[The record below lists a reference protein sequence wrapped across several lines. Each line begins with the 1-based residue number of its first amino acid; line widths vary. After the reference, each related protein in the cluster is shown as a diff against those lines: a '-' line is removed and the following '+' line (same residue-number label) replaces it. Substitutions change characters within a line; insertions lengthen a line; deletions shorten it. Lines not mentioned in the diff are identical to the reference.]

1 MRKIKI
7 FDTTLRDGEQS
18 PGCTMNLAEKL
29 EMAAELDKLGVD
41 IIEAGFAICSDD
53 DFNAIR
59 EVSKVVENAKLV
71 SLARCN
77 KKDIDRAYE
86 ALAEAKHPMLHTFIA
101 TSDIHLKHKLEMTRE
116 QVLETIKESV
126 SYAKTKFEFIEFSA
140 EDASRSDKD
149 FLVQA
154 YSTAIENGATTIN
167 VPDTVGYATPLEMAE
182 LIKYLKE
189 NVKGIENV
197 DISVHC
203 HDDLGLATAN
213 SLSAVLAGATQI
225 ECTINGI
232 GERAG
237 NTSLEEV
244 VMGIKTRANFY
255 DAYTDVNTKRI
266 YKISKLLST
275 ISGMVVAPNKAIVGA
290 NAFAHEAGIHQHG
303 VLKERSTYEIMNV
316 EDIGIPQ
323 NKMVLGKHSGKH
335 AFKDRIESLGYDID
349 DKALEEAFIKFKNLA
364 DRKKIVTDT
373 DIEALSNIINND
385 SLFEKYVS
393 ILLIG
398 VGAAGLCIVDMLKY
412 LRINKNIM
420 ISTIATPFYGTI
432 MADEELAK
440 RNISFFDIPSK
451 IDYYNISR
459 KYHLRRPELRVG
471 SKFLKGM
478 DYSLLE
484 KCKFINFV
492 AQEIEP
498 SRLSKE
504 VFGPISNDGISTT
517 VSQEV
522 NLPGAKTFPIRTS
535 HQDSLFKALEYFE
548 G

>member
-41 IIEAGFAICSDD
+41 VIEAGFAICSDD

-167 VPDTVGYATPLEMAE
+167 VPDTVGYTTPLEMAE
-182 LIKYLKE
+182 LIKYLKA
-189 NVKGIENV
+189 NVKGIDNV

-203 HDDLGLATAN
+203 HDDLGLSTAN
-213 SLSAVLAGATQI
+213 SLSAVLAGATQV

-244 VMGIKTRANFY
+244 VMGLKTRKDFY
-255 DAYTDVNTKRI
+255 NAYTDVNTKRI

-364 DRKKIVTDT
+364 DKKKIVTDT
-373 DIEALSNIINND
+373 DIEALLIGNNVSVENPLYTLKSFMVND
-385 SLFEKYVS
+385 SDSISSFASVS
-393 ILLIG
+393 ILDNKENIVEAIG
-398 VGAAGLCIVDMLKY
+398 KGNGPIDAAFGAIDSLTSNRAKLVNYSIQAITEGEDALGEVIV
-412 LRINKNIM
+412 
-420 ISTIATPFYGTI
+420 
-432 MADEELAK
+432 
-440 RNISFFDIPSK
+440 
-451 IDYYNISR
+451 
-459 KYHLRRPELRVG
+459 
-471 SKFLKGM
+471 
-478 DYSLLE
+478 
-484 KCKFINFV
+484 
-492 AQEIEP
+492 
-498 SRLSKE
+498 RLSSDDKT
-504 VFGPISNDGISTT
+504 VIGRAVSTDII
-517 VSQEV
+517 E
-522 NLPGAKTFPIRTS
+522 A
-535 HQDSLFKALEYFE
+535 SLMAYINGLNKL
-548 G
+548 

>member
-41 IIEAGFAICSDD
+41 VIEAGFAICSDD

-59 EVSKVVENAKLV
+59 EVSKVVENAKLA

-167 VPDTVGYATPLEMAE
+167 VPDTVGYTTPLEMAE
-182 LIKYLKE
+182 LIKYLKA
-189 NVKGIENV
+189 NVKGIDNV

-203 HDDLGLATAN
+203 HDDLGLSTAN
-213 SLSAVLAGATQI
+213 SLSAVLAGATQV

-244 VMGIKTRANFY
+244 VMGIKTRKDFY

-364 DRKKIVTDT
+364 DKKKIVTDT
-373 DIEALSNIINND
+373 DIEALLIGNNASVENPLYTLKSFMVND
-385 SLFEKYVS
+385 SDSISSFASVS
-393 ILLIG
+393 ILDNKENIVEAIG
-398 VGAAGLCIVDMLKY
+398 KGNGPIDAAFGAIDSLTSNRAKLVNYSIQAITEGEDALGEVIV
-412 LRINKNIM
+412 
-420 ISTIATPFYGTI
+420 
-432 MADEELAK
+432 
-440 RNISFFDIPSK
+440 
-451 IDYYNISR
+451 
-459 KYHLRRPELRVG
+459 
-471 SKFLKGM
+471 
-478 DYSLLE
+478 
-484 KCKFINFV
+484 
-492 AQEIEP
+492 
-498 SRLSKE
+498 RLSSDDKT
-504 VFGPISNDGISTT
+504 VIGRAVSTDII
-517 VSQEV
+517 E
-522 NLPGAKTFPIRTS
+522 A
-535 HQDSLFKALEYFE
+535 SLMAYINGLNKL
-548 G
+548 

>member
-41 IIEAGFAICSDD
+41 VIEAGFAICSDD

-86 ALAEAKHPMLHTFIA
+86 ALSEAKHPMLHTFIA

-126 SYAKTKFEFIEFSA
+126 YYAKTKFEFIEFSA
-140 EDASRSDKD
+140 EDASRSDKE

-154 YSTAIENGATTIN
+154 YSAAIENGATTIN
-167 VPDTVGYATPLEMAE
+167 VPDTVGYTTPLEMAE
-182 LIKYLKE
+182 LIKYLKA
-189 NVKGIENV
+189 NVKGIDNV

-203 HDDLGLATAN
+203 HDDLGLSTAN

-244 VMGIKTRANFY
+244 VMGIKTRKDFY
-255 DAYTDVNTKRI
+255 NAYTDVNTKRI

-349 DKALEEAFIKFKNLA
+349 DKALEEAFVKFKNLA
-364 DRKKIVTDT
+364 DKKKIVTDT
-373 DIEALSNIINND
+373 DIEALLIGNNSSVENPMYTLKSFMVND
-385 SLFEKYVS
+385 SDSISSFASVS
-393 ILLIG
+393 ILDNKENIVEAIG
-398 VGAAGLCIVDMLKY
+398 KGNGPIDAAFGAIDSLTSNRAKLVNYTIQAITEGEDALGEVIV
-412 LRINKNIM
+412 
-420 ISTIATPFYGTI
+420 
-432 MADEELAK
+432 
-440 RNISFFDIPSK
+440 
-451 IDYYNISR
+451 
-459 KYHLRRPELRVG
+459 
-471 SKFLKGM
+471 
-478 DYSLLE
+478 
-484 KCKFINFV
+484 
-492 AQEIEP
+492 
-498 SRLSKE
+498 RLSSDDKT
-504 VFGPISNDGISTT
+504 VIGRAVSTDII
-517 VSQEV
+517 E
-522 NLPGAKTFPIRTS
+522 A
-535 HQDSLFKALEYFE
+535 SLMAYINGLNKL
-548 G
+548 

>member
-41 IIEAGFAICSDD
+41 VIEAGFAICSDD

-154 YSTAIENGATTIN
+154 YSAAIENGATTIN
-167 VPDTVGYATPLEMAE
+167 VPDTVGYTTPLEMAE
-182 LIKYLKE
+182 LIKYLKA
-189 NVKGIENV
+189 NVKGIDNV

-203 HDDLGLATAN
+203 HDDLGLSTAN
-213 SLSAVLAGATQI
+213 SLSAVLAGATQV

-244 VMGIKTRANFY
+244 VMGIKTRKDFY

-349 DKALEEAFIKFKNLA
+349 DRALEEAFIKFKNLA
-364 DRKKIVTDT
+364 DKKKIVTDT
-373 DIEALSNIINND
+373 DIEALLIGNNASVENPMYTLKSFMVND
-385 SLFEKYVS
+385 SDSISSFASVS
-393 ILLIG
+393 ILDNKENIVEAIG
-398 VGAAGLCIVDMLKY
+398 KGNGPIDAAFGAIDSLTSNRAKLVNYSIQAITEGEDALGEVIV
-412 LRINKNIM
+412 
-420 ISTIATPFYGTI
+420 
-432 MADEELAK
+432 
-440 RNISFFDIPSK
+440 
-451 IDYYNISR
+451 
-459 KYHLRRPELRVG
+459 
-471 SKFLKGM
+471 
-478 DYSLLE
+478 
-484 KCKFINFV
+484 
-492 AQEIEP
+492 
-498 SRLSKE
+498 RLSSDDKT
-504 VFGPISNDGISTT
+504 VIGRAVSTDII
-517 VSQEV
+517 E
-522 NLPGAKTFPIRTS
+522 A
-535 HQDSLFKALEYFE
+535 SLMAYINGLNKL
-548 G
+548 

>member
-41 IIEAGFAICSDD
+41 VIEAGFAICSDD

-59 EVSKVVENAKLV
+59 EVSKVVENAKLA

-167 VPDTVGYATPLEMAE
+167 VPDTVGYTTPLEMAE
-182 LIKYLKE
+182 LIKYLKA
-189 NVKGIENV
+189 NVKGIDNV

-203 HDDLGLATAN
+203 HDDLGLSTAN
-213 SLSAVLAGATQI
+213 SLSAVLAGATQV

-244 VMGIKTRANFY
+244 VMGLKTRKDFY
-255 DAYTDVNTKRI
+255 NAYTDVNTKRI

-364 DRKKIVTDT
+364 DKKKIVTDT
-373 DIEALSNIINND
+373 DIEALLIGNNASVENPMYTLKSFMVND
-385 SLFEKYVS
+385 SDSISSFASVS
-393 ILLIG
+393 ILDNKENIVEAIG
-398 VGAAGLCIVDMLKY
+398 KGNGPIDAAFGAIDSLTSNRAKLVNYSIQAITEGEDALGEVIV
-412 LRINKNIM
+412 
-420 ISTIATPFYGTI
+420 
-432 MADEELAK
+432 
-440 RNISFFDIPSK
+440 
-451 IDYYNISR
+451 
-459 KYHLRRPELRVG
+459 
-471 SKFLKGM
+471 
-478 DYSLLE
+478 
-484 KCKFINFV
+484 
-492 AQEIEP
+492 
-498 SRLSKE
+498 RLSSDDKT
-504 VFGPISNDGISTT
+504 VIGRAVSTDII
-517 VSQEV
+517 E
-522 NLPGAKTFPIRTS
+522 A
-535 HQDSLFKALEYFE
+535 SLMAYINGLNKL
-548 G
+548 

>member
-41 IIEAGFAICSDD
+41 VIEAGFAICSDD

-59 EVSKVVENAKLV
+59 EVSKVVENAKLA

-86 ALAEAKHPMLHTFIA
+86 SLAEAKHPMLHTFIA

-140 EDASRSDKD
+140 EDASRSDRE
-149 FLVQA
+149 FLAQA

-167 VPDTVGYATPLEMAE
+167 VPDTVGYTTPLEMAD

-203 HDDLGLATAN
+203 HDDLGLGTAN
-213 SLSAVLAGATQI
+213 SLSAVLAGATQV

-237 NTSLEEV
+237 NASLEEI
-244 VMGIKTRANFY
+244 VMGIKTRKDFY
-255 DAYTDVNTKRI
+255 NAYTDINTKRI

-349 DKALEEAFIKFKNLA
+349 DKSLEDKFIEFKALA
-364 DRKKIVTDT
+364 DKKKIVTDS
-373 DIEALSNIINND
+373 DIEALLIGSND
-385 SLFEKYVS
+385 SENPTYTLNGFVVNDGNSISSLATVS
-393 ILLIG
+393 IMDNNENIVEGIG
-398 VGAAGLCIVDMLKY
+398 
-412 LRINKNIM
+412 
-420 ISTIATPFYGTI
+420 
-432 MADEELAK
+432 
-440 RNISFFDIPSK
+440 
-451 IDYYNISR
+451 
-459 KYHLRRPELRVG
+459 
-471 SKFLKGM
+471 KG
-478 DYSLLE
+478 
-484 KCKFINFV
+484 N
-492 AQEIEP
+492 
-498 SRLSKE
+498 
-504 VFGPISNDGISTT
+504 GPIDAAFGAIDSITSNKAKLVNYSINAITEGEDALGEVIVRLASDDKTVIGRAVSTDIIEA
-517 VSQEV
+517 SLKAYV
-522 NLPGAKTFPIRTS
+522 NGLNK
-535 HQDSLFKALEYFE
+535 L
-548 G
+548 

>member
-1 MRKIKI
+1 
-7 FDTTLRDGEQS
+7 
-18 PGCTMNLAEKL
+18 MNLAEKL

-41 IIEAGFAICSDD
+41 VIEAGFAICSDD

-59 EVSKVVENAKLV
+59 EVSKVVENAKLA

-86 ALAEAKHPMLHTFIA
+86 SLAEAKHPMLHTFIA

-140 EDASRSDKD
+140 EDASRSDRE
-149 FLVQA
+149 FLAQA

-167 VPDTVGYATPLEMAE
+167 VPDTVGYTTPLEMAD

-189 NVKGIENV
+189 NVKGIDNV

-203 HDDLGLATAN
+203 HDDLGLGTAN
-213 SLSAVLAGATQI
+213 SLSAVLAGATQV

-237 NTSLEEV
+237 NASLEEI
-244 VMGIKTRANFY
+244 VMGIKTRKDFY
-255 DAYTDVNTKRI
+255 NAYTDINTKRI

-349 DKALEEAFIKFKNLA
+349 DKSLEDAFVKFKNLA
-364 DRKKIVTDT
+364 DKKKIVTDS
-373 DIEALSNIINND
+373 DIEALLIGNND
-385 SLFEKYVS
+385 SENPTYTLNGFVVNDGNSISSLATVS
-393 ILLIG
+393 IMDNQDNIVEGIG
-398 VGAAGLCIVDMLKY
+398 
-412 LRINKNIM
+412 
-420 ISTIATPFYGTI
+420 
-432 MADEELAK
+432 
-440 RNISFFDIPSK
+440 
-451 IDYYNISR
+451 
-459 KYHLRRPELRVG
+459 
-471 SKFLKGM
+471 KG
-478 DYSLLE
+478 
-484 KCKFINFV
+484 N
-492 AQEIEP
+492 
-498 SRLSKE
+498 
-504 VFGPISNDGISTT
+504 GPIDAAFGAIDSITSNKAKLVNYSINAITEGEDALGEVIVRLASNDKTVIGRAVSTDIIEA
-517 VSQEV
+517 SLRAYV
-522 NLPGAKTFPIRTS
+522 NGLNK
-535 HQDSLFKALEYFE
+535 L
-548 G
+548 

>member
-41 IIEAGFAICSDD
+41 VIEAGFAICSDD

-154 YSTAIENGATTIN
+154 YSAAIENGATTIN
-167 VPDTVGYATPLEMAE
+167 VPDTVGYTTPLEMAE
-182 LIKYLKE
+182 LIKYLKA
-189 NVKGIENV
+189 NVKGIDNV

-203 HDDLGLATAN
+203 HDDLGLSTAN
-213 SLSAVLAGATQI
+213 SLSAVLAGATQV

-244 VMGIKTRANFY
+244 VMGLKTRKDFY
-255 DAYTDVNTKRI
+255 NAYTDVNTKRI

-335 AFKDRIESLGYDID
+335 AFKDRIESLGYDIN

-364 DRKKIVTDT
+364 DKKKIVTDT
-373 DIEALSNIINND
+373 DIEALLIGNNASVENPMYTLKSFMVND
-385 SLFEKYVS
+385 SDSISSFASVS
-393 ILLIG
+393 ILDNKENIVEAIG
-398 VGAAGLCIVDMLKY
+398 KGNGPIDAAFGAIDSLTSNRAKLVNYSIQAITEGEDALGEVIV
-412 LRINKNIM
+412 
-420 ISTIATPFYGTI
+420 
-432 MADEELAK
+432 
-440 RNISFFDIPSK
+440 
-451 IDYYNISR
+451 
-459 KYHLRRPELRVG
+459 
-471 SKFLKGM
+471 
-478 DYSLLE
+478 
-484 KCKFINFV
+484 
-492 AQEIEP
+492 
-498 SRLSKE
+498 RLSSDDKT
-504 VFGPISNDGISTT
+504 VIGRAVSTDII
-517 VSQEV
+517 E
-522 NLPGAKTFPIRTS
+522 A
-535 HQDSLFKALEYFE
+535 SLMAYINGLNKL
-548 G
+548 

>member
-41 IIEAGFAICSDD
+41 VIEAGFAICSDD

-59 EVSKVVENAKLV
+59 EVSKVVENAKLA

-86 ALAEAKHPMLHTFIA
+86 ALSEAKHPMLHTFIA

-167 VPDTVGYATPLEMAE
+167 VPDTVGYTTPLEMAE
-182 LIKYLKE
+182 LIKYLKA
-189 NVKGIENV
+189 NVKGIDNV

-203 HDDLGLATAN
+203 HDDLGLSTAN
-213 SLSAVLAGATQI
+213 SLSAVLAGATQV

-244 VMGIKTRANFY
+244 VMGIKTRKDFY

-364 DRKKIVTDT
+364 DKKKIVTDT
-373 DIEALSNIINND
+373 DIEALLIGNNASVENPLYTLKSFMVND
-385 SLFEKYVS
+385 SDSISSFASVS
-393 ILLIG
+393 ILDNKENIVEAIG
-398 VGAAGLCIVDMLKY
+398 KGNGPIDAAFGAIDSLTSNRAKLVNYSIQAITEGEDALGEVIV
-412 LRINKNIM
+412 
-420 ISTIATPFYGTI
+420 
-432 MADEELAK
+432 
-440 RNISFFDIPSK
+440 
-451 IDYYNISR
+451 
-459 KYHLRRPELRVG
+459 
-471 SKFLKGM
+471 
-478 DYSLLE
+478 
-484 KCKFINFV
+484 
-492 AQEIEP
+492 
-498 SRLSKE
+498 RLSSDDKT
-504 VFGPISNDGISTT
+504 VIGRAVSTDII
-517 VSQEV
+517 E
-522 NLPGAKTFPIRTS
+522 A
-535 HQDSLFKALEYFE
+535 SLMAYINGLNKL
-548 G
+548 

>member
-41 IIEAGFAICSDD
+41 VIEAGFAICSDD

-59 EVSKVVENAKLV
+59 EVSKVVENAKLA

-86 ALAEAKHPMLHTFIA
+86 SLAEAKHPMLHTFIA

-140 EDASRSDKD
+140 EDASRSDRE
-149 FLVQA
+149 FLAQA

-167 VPDTVGYATPLEMAE
+167 VPDTVGYTTPLEMAD

-189 NVKGIENV
+189 NVKGIDNV

-203 HDDLGLATAN
+203 HDDLGLGTAN
-213 SLSAVLAGATQI
+213 SLSAVLAGATQV

-237 NTSLEEV
+237 NASLEEI
-244 VMGIKTRANFY
+244 VMGIKTRKDFY
-255 DAYTDVNTKRI
+255 NAYTDINTKRI

-349 DKALEEAFIKFKNLA
+349 DKSLEDAFVKFKNLA
-364 DRKKIVTDT
+364 DKKKIVTDS
-373 DIEALSNIINND
+373 DIEALLIGNND
-385 SLFEKYVS
+385 SENPTYTLNGFVVNDGNSISSLATVS
-393 ILLIG
+393 IMDNQDNIVEGIG
-398 VGAAGLCIVDMLKY
+398 
-412 LRINKNIM
+412 
-420 ISTIATPFYGTI
+420 
-432 MADEELAK
+432 
-440 RNISFFDIPSK
+440 
-451 IDYYNISR
+451 
-459 KYHLRRPELRVG
+459 
-471 SKFLKGM
+471 KG
-478 DYSLLE
+478 
-484 KCKFINFV
+484 N
-492 AQEIEP
+492 
-498 SRLSKE
+498 
-504 VFGPISNDGISTT
+504 GPIDAAFGAIDSITSNKAKLVNYSINAITEGEDALGEVIVRLASNDKTVIGRAVSTDIIEA
-517 VSQEV
+517 SLRAYV
-522 NLPGAKTFPIRTS
+522 NGLNK
-535 HQDSLFKALEYFE
+535 L
-548 G
+548 

>member
-41 IIEAGFAICSDD
+41 VIEAGFAICSDD

-59 EVSKVVENAKLV
+59 EVSKVVENAKLA

-86 ALAEAKHPMLHTFIA
+86 SLAEAKHPMLHTFIA

-140 EDASRSDKD
+140 EDASRSDRE
-149 FLVQA
+149 FLAQA

-167 VPDTVGYATPLEMAE
+167 VPDTVGYTTPLEMAD

-203 HDDLGLATAN
+203 HDDLGLGTAN
-213 SLSAVLAGATQI
+213 SLSAVLAGATQV

-237 NTSLEEV
+237 NASLEEI
-244 VMGIKTRANFY
+244 VMGIKTRKDFY
-255 DAYTDVNTKRI
+255 NAYTDINTKRI

-349 DKALEEAFIKFKNLA
+349 DKSLEDKFIEFKALA
-364 DRKKIVTDT
+364 DKKKIVTDS
-373 DIEALSNIINND
+373 DIEALLIGSND
-385 SLFEKYVS
+385 SENPTYTLNGFVVNDGNSISSLATVS
-393 ILLIG
+393 IMDNNENIVEGIG
-398 VGAAGLCIVDMLKY
+398 
-412 LRINKNIM
+412 
-420 ISTIATPFYGTI
+420 
-432 MADEELAK
+432 
-440 RNISFFDIPSK
+440 
-451 IDYYNISR
+451 
-459 KYHLRRPELRVG
+459 
-471 SKFLKGM
+471 KG
-478 DYSLLE
+478 
-484 KCKFINFV
+484 N
-492 AQEIEP
+492 
-498 SRLSKE
+498 
-504 VFGPISNDGISTT
+504 GPIDAAFGAIDSITSNKAKLVNYSINAITEGEDALGEVIVKLASDDKTVIGRAVSTDIIEA
-517 VSQEV
+517 SLKAYV
-522 NLPGAKTFPIRTS
+522 NGLNK
-535 HQDSLFKALEYFE
+535 L
-548 G
+548 

>member
-41 IIEAGFAICSDD
+41 VIEAGFAICSDD

-154 YSTAIENGATTIN
+154 YSAAIENGATTIN
-167 VPDTVGYATPLEMAE
+167 VPDTVGYTTPLEMAE
-182 LIKYLKE
+182 LIKYLKA
-189 NVKGIENV
+189 NVKGIDNV

-203 HDDLGLATAN
+203 HDDLGLSTAN
-213 SLSAVLAGATQI
+213 SLSAVLAGATQV

-244 VMGIKTRANFY
+244 VMGLKTRKDFY
-255 DAYTDVNTKRI
+255 NAYTDVNTKRI

-335 AFKDRIESLGYDID
+335 AFKDRIESLGYDIN

-364 DRKKIVTDT
+364 DKKKIVTDT
-373 DIEALSNIINND
+373 DIEALLIGNNASVENPMYTLKSFMVND
-385 SLFEKYVS
+385 SNSISSFASVS
-393 ILLIG
+393 ILDNKENIVEAIG
-398 VGAAGLCIVDMLKY
+398 KGNGPIDAAFGAIDSLTSNRAKLVNYSIQAITEGEDALGEVIV
-412 LRINKNIM
+412 
-420 ISTIATPFYGTI
+420 
-432 MADEELAK
+432 
-440 RNISFFDIPSK
+440 
-451 IDYYNISR
+451 
-459 KYHLRRPELRVG
+459 
-471 SKFLKGM
+471 
-478 DYSLLE
+478 
-484 KCKFINFV
+484 
-492 AQEIEP
+492 
-498 SRLSKE
+498 RLSSDDKT
-504 VFGPISNDGISTT
+504 VIGRAVSTDII
-517 VSQEV
+517 E
-522 NLPGAKTFPIRTS
+522 A
-535 HQDSLFKALEYFE
+535 SLMAYINGLNKL
-548 G
+548 

>member
-41 IIEAGFAICSDD
+41 VIEAGFAICSDD

-59 EVSKVVENAKLV
+59 EVSKVVENAKLA

-86 ALAEAKHPMLHTFIA
+86 SLADAKHPMLHTFIA

-140 EDASRSDKD
+140 EDASRSDRE
-149 FLVQA
+149 FLAQA

-167 VPDTVGYATPLEMAE
+167 VPDTVGYTTPLEMAD

-203 HDDLGLATAN
+203 HDDLGLGTAN
-213 SLSAVLAGATQI
+213 SLSAVLAGATQV

-237 NTSLEEV
+237 NASLEEI
-244 VMGIKTRANFY
+244 VMGIKTRKDFY
-255 DAYTDVNTKRI
+255 NAYTDINTKRI

-275 ISGMVVAPNKAIVGA
+275 ISGMVVATNKAIVGA

-349 DKALEEAFIKFKNLA
+349 DKALEDKFIEFKALA
-364 DRKKIVTDT
+364 DKKKIVTDS
-373 DIEALSNIINND
+373 DIEALLIGNND
-385 SLFEKYVS
+385 SDNPIYTLNGFVVNDGNSISSLATVS
-393 ILLIG
+393 IMDNQNNVVEGIG
-398 VGAAGLCIVDMLKY
+398 
-412 LRINKNIM
+412 
-420 ISTIATPFYGTI
+420 
-432 MADEELAK
+432 
-440 RNISFFDIPSK
+440 
-451 IDYYNISR
+451 
-459 KYHLRRPELRVG
+459 
-471 SKFLKGM
+471 KG
-478 DYSLLE
+478 
-484 KCKFINFV
+484 N
-492 AQEIEP
+492 
-498 SRLSKE
+498 
-504 VFGPISNDGISTT
+504 GPIDAAFGAIDSITSNKAKLVNYSINAITEGEDALGEVIVKLASDDKTVIGRAVSTDIIEA
-517 VSQEV
+517 SLRAYV
-522 NLPGAKTFPIRTS
+522 NGLNK
-535 HQDSLFKALEYFE
+535 L
-548 G
+548 

>member
-41 IIEAGFAICSDD
+41 VIEAGFAICSDD
-53 DFNAIR
+53 DFNAIK
-59 EVSKVVENAKLV
+59 EVSKVVENAKLA

-86 ALAEAKHPMLHTFIA
+86 ALAGAKHPMLHTFIA

-126 SYAKTKFEFIEFSA
+126 SYAKTKFDFIEFSA
-140 EDASRSDKD
+140 EDASRSDRE
-149 FLVQA
+149 FLAKA
-154 YSTAIENGATTIN
+154 YSAAIENGATTIN
-167 VPDTVGYATPLEMAE
+167 VPDTVGYTTPLEMAD

-203 HDDLGLATAN
+203 HDDLGLGTAN
-213 SLSAVLAGATQI
+213 SLSAVLAGATQV

-237 NTSLEEV
+237 NASLEEI
-244 VMGIKTRANFY
+244 VMGIKTRKDFY
-255 DAYTDVNTKRI
+255 NAYTDINTKRI

-349 DKALEEAFIKFKNLA
+349 DKALEDKFVEFKALA
-364 DRKKIVTDT
+364 DKKKIVTDS
-373 DIEALSNIINND
+373 DIEALLIGNND
-385 SLFEKYVS
+385 SENPTYTLNGFVVNDGNSISSLATVS
-393 ILLIG
+393 IMDNQNNVVEGIG
-398 VGAAGLCIVDMLKY
+398 
-412 LRINKNIM
+412 
-420 ISTIATPFYGTI
+420 
-432 MADEELAK
+432 
-440 RNISFFDIPSK
+440 
-451 IDYYNISR
+451 
-459 KYHLRRPELRVG
+459 
-471 SKFLKGM
+471 KG
-478 DYSLLE
+478 
-484 KCKFINFV
+484 N
-492 AQEIEP
+492 
-498 SRLSKE
+498 
-504 VFGPISNDGISTT
+504 GPIDAAFGAIDSITSNKAKLVNYSINAITEGEDALGEVIVKLASDDKTVIGRAVSTDIIEA
-517 VSQEV
+517 SLRAYV
-522 NLPGAKTFPIRTS
+522 NGLNK
-535 HQDSLFKALEYFE
+535 L
-548 G
+548 

>member
-1 MRKIKI
+1 MYYE
-7 FDTTLRDGEQS
+7 FG
-18 PGCTMNLAEKL
+18 MNLAEKL

-41 IIEAGFAICSDD
+41 VIEAGFAICSDD

-59 EVSKVVENAKLV
+59 EVSKVVENAKLA

-86 ALAEAKHPMLHTFIA
+86 SLAEAKHPMLHTFIA

-140 EDASRSDKD
+140 EDASRSDRE
-149 FLVQA
+149 FLAQA

-167 VPDTVGYATPLEMAE
+167 VPDTVGYTTPLEMAD

-203 HDDLGLATAN
+203 HDDLGLGTAN
-213 SLSAVLAGATQI
+213 SLSAVLAGATQV

-237 NTSLEEV
+237 NASLEEI
-244 VMGIKTRANFY
+244 VMGIKTRKDFY
-255 DAYTDVNTKRI
+255 NAYTDINTKRI

-349 DKALEEAFIKFKNLA
+349 DKSLEDKFIEFKALA
-364 DRKKIVTDT
+364 DKKKIVTDS
-373 DIEALSNIINND
+373 DIEALLIGNND
-385 SLFEKYVS
+385 SENPTYTLNGFVVNDGNSISSLATVS
-393 ILLIG
+393 IMDNKENIVEGIG
-398 VGAAGLCIVDMLKY
+398 
-412 LRINKNIM
+412 
-420 ISTIATPFYGTI
+420 
-432 MADEELAK
+432 
-440 RNISFFDIPSK
+440 
-451 IDYYNISR
+451 
-459 KYHLRRPELRVG
+459 
-471 SKFLKGM
+471 KG
-478 DYSLLE
+478 
-484 KCKFINFV
+484 N
-492 AQEIEP
+492 
-498 SRLSKE
+498 
-504 VFGPISNDGISTT
+504 GPIDAAFGAIDSITSNKAKLVNYSINAITEGEDALGEVIVKLASDDKTVIGRAVSTDIIEA
-517 VSQEV
+517 SLRAYV
-522 NLPGAKTFPIRTS
+522 NGLNK
-535 HQDSLFKALEYFE
+535 L
-548 G
+548 

>member
-41 IIEAGFAICSDD
+41 VIEAGFAICSDD

-59 EVSKVVENAKLV
+59 EVSKVVENAKLA

-86 ALAEAKHPMLHTFIA
+86 SLAEAKHPMLHTFIA

-140 EDASRSDKD
+140 EDASRSDRE
-149 FLVQA
+149 FLAQA

-167 VPDTVGYATPLEMAE
+167 VPDTVGYTTPLEMAD

-203 HDDLGLATAN
+203 HDDLGLGTAN
-213 SLSAVLAGATQI
+213 SLSAVLAGATQV

-237 NTSLEEV
+237 NASLEEI
-244 VMGIKTRANFY
+244 VMGIKTRKDFY
-255 DAYTDVNTKRI
+255 NAYTDINTKRI

-349 DKALEEAFIKFKNLA
+349 DKSLEDKFIEFKALA
-364 DRKKIVTDT
+364 DKKKIVTDS
-373 DIEALSNIINND
+373 DIEALLIGNND
-385 SLFEKYVS
+385 SENPTYTLNGFVVNDGNSISSLATVS
-393 ILLIG
+393 IMDNQENIVEGIG
-398 VGAAGLCIVDMLKY
+398 
-412 LRINKNIM
+412 
-420 ISTIATPFYGTI
+420 
-432 MADEELAK
+432 
-440 RNISFFDIPSK
+440 
-451 IDYYNISR
+451 
-459 KYHLRRPELRVG
+459 
-471 SKFLKGM
+471 KG
-478 DYSLLE
+478 
-484 KCKFINFV
+484 N
-492 AQEIEP
+492 
-498 SRLSKE
+498 
-504 VFGPISNDGISTT
+504 GPIDAAFGAIDSITSNKAKLVNYSINAITEGEDALGEVIVRLASNDKTVIGRAVSTDIIEA
-517 VSQEV
+517 SLKAYV
-522 NLPGAKTFPIRTS
+522 NGLNK
-535 HQDSLFKALEYFE
+535 L
-548 G
+548 

>member
-41 IIEAGFAICSDD
+41 VIEAGFAICSDD

-59 EVSKVVENAKLV
+59 EVSKVVENAKLA

-86 ALAEAKHPMLHTFIA
+86 SLAEAKHPMLHTFIA

-140 EDASRSDKD
+140 EDASRSDRE
-149 FLVQA
+149 FLAQA

-167 VPDTVGYATPLEMAE
+167 VPDTVGYTTPLEMAD

-203 HDDLGLATAN
+203 HDDLGLGTAN
-213 SLSAVLAGATQI
+213 SLSAVLAGATQV

-237 NTSLEEV
+237 NASLEEI
-244 VMGIKTRANFY
+244 VMGIKTRKDFY
-255 DAYTDVNTKRI
+255 NAYTDINTKRI

-349 DKALEEAFIKFKNLA
+349 DKALEDKFIEFKALA
-364 DRKKIVTDT
+364 DKKKIVTDS
-373 DIEALSNIINND
+373 DIEALLIGNND
-385 SLFEKYVS
+385 SDNPIYTLNGFVVNDGNSISSLATVS
-393 ILLIG
+393 IMDNQNNVVEGIG
-398 VGAAGLCIVDMLKY
+398 
-412 LRINKNIM
+412 
-420 ISTIATPFYGTI
+420 
-432 MADEELAK
+432 
-440 RNISFFDIPSK
+440 
-451 IDYYNISR
+451 
-459 KYHLRRPELRVG
+459 
-471 SKFLKGM
+471 KG
-478 DYSLLE
+478 
-484 KCKFINFV
+484 N
-492 AQEIEP
+492 
-498 SRLSKE
+498 
-504 VFGPISNDGISTT
+504 GPIDAAFGAIDSITSNKAKLVNYSINAITEGEDALGEVIVKLASDDKTVIGRAVSTDIIEA
-517 VSQEV
+517 SLRAYV
-522 NLPGAKTFPIRTS
+522 NGLNK
-535 HQDSLFKALEYFE
+535 L
-548 G
+548 

>member
-41 IIEAGFAICSDD
+41 VIEAGFAICSDD

-154 YSTAIENGATTIN
+154 YSAAIENGATTIN
-167 VPDTVGYATPLEMAE
+167 VPDTVGYTTPLEMAE
-182 LIKYLKE
+182 LIKYLKA
-189 NVKGIENV
+189 NVKGIDNV

-203 HDDLGLATAN
+203 HDDLGLSTAN
-213 SLSAVLAGATQI
+213 SLSAVLAGATQV

-244 VMGIKTRANFY
+244 VMGLKTRKDFY
-255 DAYTDVNTKRI
+255 NAYTDVNTKRI

-364 DRKKIVTDT
+364 DKKKIVTDT
-373 DIEALSNIINND
+373 DIEALLIGNNASVENPLYTLKSFMVND
-385 SLFEKYVS
+385 SDSISSFASVS
-393 ILLIG
+393 ILDNKENIVEAIG
-398 VGAAGLCIVDMLKY
+398 KGNGPIDAAFGAIDSLTSNRAKLVNYSIQAITEGEDALGEVIV
-412 LRINKNIM
+412 
-420 ISTIATPFYGTI
+420 
-432 MADEELAK
+432 
-440 RNISFFDIPSK
+440 
-451 IDYYNISR
+451 
-459 KYHLRRPELRVG
+459 
-471 SKFLKGM
+471 
-478 DYSLLE
+478 
-484 KCKFINFV
+484 
-492 AQEIEP
+492 
-498 SRLSKE
+498 RLSSDDKT
-504 VFGPISNDGISTT
+504 VIGRAVSTDII
-517 VSQEV
+517 E
-522 NLPGAKTFPIRTS
+522 A
-535 HQDSLFKALEYFE
+535 SLMAYINGLNKL
-548 G
+548 

>member
-41 IIEAGFAICSDD
+41 VIEAGFAICSDD

-59 EVSKVVENAKLV
+59 EVSKVVENAKLA

-86 ALAEAKHPMLHTFIA
+86 ALSEAKHPMLHTFIA

-167 VPDTVGYATPLEMAE
+167 VPDTVGYTTPLEMAE
-182 LIKYLKE
+182 LIKYLKA
-189 NVKGIENV
+189 NVKGIDNV

-203 HDDLGLATAN
+203 HDDLGLGTAN
-213 SLSAVLAGATQI
+213 SLSAVLAGATQV

-244 VMGIKTRANFY
+244 VMGIKTRKDFY

-364 DRKKIVTDT
+364 DKKKIVTDT
-373 DIEALSNIINND
+373 DIEALLIGNNASVENPLYTLKSFMVND
-385 SLFEKYVS
+385 SDSISSFASVS
-393 ILLIG
+393 ILDNKENIVEAIG
-398 VGAAGLCIVDMLKY
+398 KGNGPIDAAFGAIDSLTSNRAKLVNYSIQAITEGEDALGEVIV
-412 LRINKNIM
+412 
-420 ISTIATPFYGTI
+420 
-432 MADEELAK
+432 
-440 RNISFFDIPSK
+440 
-451 IDYYNISR
+451 
-459 KYHLRRPELRVG
+459 
-471 SKFLKGM
+471 
-478 DYSLLE
+478 
-484 KCKFINFV
+484 
-492 AQEIEP
+492 
-498 SRLSKE
+498 RLSSDDKT
-504 VFGPISNDGISTT
+504 VIGRAVSTDII
-517 VSQEV
+517 E
-522 NLPGAKTFPIRTS
+522 A
-535 HQDSLFKALEYFE
+535 SLMAYINGLNKL
-548 G
+548 

>member
-41 IIEAGFAICSDD
+41 VIEAGFAICSDD

-349 DKALEEAFIKFKNLA
+349 DKALEEAYKGLYGTERIGATPEIDKA
-364 DRKKIVTDT
+364 RKARPLTDKWT
-373 DIEALSNIINND
+373 FSTNG
-385 SLFEKYVS
+385 VS
-393 ILLIG
+393 IMGRNGIPCIG
-398 VGAAGLCIVDMLKY
+398 
-412 LRINKNIM
+412 
-420 ISTIATPFYGTI
+420 
-432 MADEELAK
+432 
-440 RNISFFDIPSK
+440 
-451 IDYYNISR
+451 
-459 KYHLRRPELRVG
+459 
-471 SKFLKGM
+471 
-478 DYSLLE
+478 
-484 KCKFINFV
+484 
-492 AQEIEP
+492 
-498 SRLSKE
+498 
-504 VFGPISNDGISTT
+504 FGP
-517 VSQEV
+517 
-522 NLPGAKTFPIRTS
+522 GAEAQAHAPNENTWK
-535 HQDSLFKALEYFE
+535 QDLVVCAALYAAVPTIYCANK
-548 G
+548 

>member
-41 IIEAGFAICSDD
+41 VIEAGFAICSDD

-59 EVSKVVENAKLV
+59 EVSKVVENAKLA

-86 ALAEAKHPMLHTFIA
+86 SLAEAKHPMLHTFIA
-101 TSDIHLKHKLEMTRE
+101 TSDIHLKYKLEMTRE

-140 EDASRSDKD
+140 EDASRSDRE
-149 FLVQA
+149 FLAQA

-167 VPDTVGYATPLEMAE
+167 IPDTVGYTTPLEMAD
-182 LIKYLKE
+182 LIKYLKD

-203 HDDLGLATAN
+203 HDDLGLGTAN
-213 SLSAVLAGATQI
+213 SLSAVLAGATQV

-237 NTSLEEV
+237 NASLEEI
-244 VMGIKTRANFY
+244 VMGIKTRKDFY
-255 DAYTDVNTKRI
+255 NAYTDINTKRI

-349 DKALEEAFIKFKNLA
+349 DKSLEDKFIEFKALA
-364 DRKKIVTDT
+364 DKKKIVTDS
-373 DIEALSNIINND
+373 DIEALLIGNND
-385 SLFEKYVS
+385 SENPTYTLNGFVVNDGNSISSLATVS
-393 ILLIG
+393 IMDNQENIVEGIG
-398 VGAAGLCIVDMLKY
+398 
-412 LRINKNIM
+412 
-420 ISTIATPFYGTI
+420 
-432 MADEELAK
+432 
-440 RNISFFDIPSK
+440 
-451 IDYYNISR
+451 
-459 KYHLRRPELRVG
+459 
-471 SKFLKGM
+471 KG
-478 DYSLLE
+478 
-484 KCKFINFV
+484 N
-492 AQEIEP
+492 
-498 SRLSKE
+498 
-504 VFGPISNDGISTT
+504 GPIDAAFGAIDSITSNKAKLVNYSINAITEGEDALGEVIVRLASNDKTVIGRAVSTDIIEA
-517 VSQEV
+517 SLKAYV
-522 NLPGAKTFPIRTS
+522 NGLNK
-535 HQDSLFKALEYFE
+535 L
-548 G
+548 

>member
-29 EMAAELDKLGVD
+29 EMASELDKLGVD

-53 DFNAIR
+53 DFNAIK
-59 EVSKVVENAKLV
+59 EVSKVVENAKLA

-77 KKDIDRAYE
+77 KKDIDKAYE

-101 TSDIHLKHKLEMTRE
+101 TSDIHLKYKLEMTRE

-140 EDASRSDKD
+140 EDASRSDRE

-154 YSTAIENGATTIN
+154 YSAAIENGATTIN
-167 VPDTVGYATPLEMAE
+167 VPDTVGYTTPMEMAD

-189 NVKGIENV
+189 NVKGIDNV

-203 HDDLGLATAN
+203 HDDLGLGTAN
-213 SLSAVLAGATQI
+213 SLSAVLAGATQV

-237 NTSLEEV
+237 NASLEEI
-244 VMGIKTRANFY
+244 VMGIKTRKDFY
-255 DAYTDVNTKRI
+255 NAYTDINTKRI

-275 ISGMVVAPNKAIVGA
+275 ISGMAVAPNKAIVGS

-349 DKALEEAFIKFKNLA
+349 DKALEDKFIEFKALA
-364 DRKKIVTDT
+364 DKKKIVTDS
-373 DIEALSNIINND
+373 DIEALLIGSNDAENPIYTLNGFVVND
-385 SLFEKYVS
+385 GNSISSLATVS
-393 ILLIG
+393 IMDSNNN
-398 VGAAGLCIVDMLKY
+398 IVEG
-412 LRINKNIM
+412 
-420 ISTIATPFYGTI
+420 IA
-432 MADEELAK
+432 
-440 RNISFFDIPSK
+440 
-451 IDYYNISR
+451 
-459 KYHLRRPELRVG
+459 
-471 SKFLKGM
+471 KG
-478 DYSLLE
+478 
-484 KCKFINFV
+484 N
-492 AQEIEP
+492 
-498 SRLSKE
+498 
-504 VFGPISNDGISTT
+504 GPIDAAFGAIDSITSNKAKLVNYSINAITEGEDALGEVIVKLASDDKTVIGRAVSTDIIEA
-517 VSQEV
+517 SLKAYV
-522 NLPGAKTFPIRTS
+522 NGLNK
-535 HQDSLFKALEYFE
+535 L
-548 G
+548 

>member
-41 IIEAGFAICSDD
+41 VIEAGFAICSDD

-59 EVSKVVENAKLV
+59 EVSKVVENAKLA

-86 ALAEAKHPMLHTFIA
+86 SLAEAKHPMLHTFIA

-140 EDASRSDKD
+140 EDASRSDRE
-149 FLVQA
+149 FLAQA

-167 VPDTVGYATPLEMAE
+167 VPDTVGYTTPLEMAD

-203 HDDLGLATAN
+203 HDDLGLGTAN
-213 SLSAVLAGATQI
+213 SLSAVLAGATQV

-237 NTSLEEV
+237 NASLEEI
-244 VMGIKTRANFY
+244 VMGIKTRKDFY
-255 DAYTDVNTKRI
+255 NAYTDINTKRI

-335 AFKDRIESLGYDID
+335 AFKDRIETLGYDID
-349 DKALEEAFIKFKNLA
+349 DKSLEDAFIKFKNLA
-364 DRKKIVTDT
+364 DKKKIVTDS
-373 DIEALSNIINND
+373 DIEALLIGNND
-385 SLFEKYVS
+385 SENPTYTLNGFVVNDGNSISSLATVS
-393 ILLIG
+393 IMDNQNNVVEGIG
-398 VGAAGLCIVDMLKY
+398 
-412 LRINKNIM
+412 
-420 ISTIATPFYGTI
+420 
-432 MADEELAK
+432 
-440 RNISFFDIPSK
+440 
-451 IDYYNISR
+451 
-459 KYHLRRPELRVG
+459 
-471 SKFLKGM
+471 KG
-478 DYSLLE
+478 
-484 KCKFINFV
+484 N
-492 AQEIEP
+492 
-498 SRLSKE
+498 
-504 VFGPISNDGISTT
+504 GPIDAAFGAIDSITSNKAKLVNYSINAITEGEDALGEVIVKLASDDKTVIGRAVSTDIIEA
-517 VSQEV
+517 SLRAYV
-522 NLPGAKTFPIRTS
+522 NGLNK
-535 HQDSLFKALEYFE
+535 L
-548 G
+548 

>member
-41 IIEAGFAICSDD
+41 VIEAGFAICSDD

-59 EVSKVVENAKLV
+59 EVSKVVENAKLA

-154 YSTAIENGATTIN
+154 YSAAIENGATTIN
-167 VPDTVGYATPLEMAE
+167 VPDTVGYTTPLEMAE
-182 LIKYLKE
+182 LIKYLKA
-189 NVKGIENV
+189 NVKGIDNV

-203 HDDLGLATAN
+203 HDDLGLSTAN
-213 SLSAVLAGATQI
+213 SLSAVLAGATQV

-244 VMGIKTRANFY
+244 VMGLKTRKDFY
-255 DAYTDVNTKRI
+255 NAYTDVNTKRI

-364 DRKKIVTDT
+364 DKKKIVTDT
-373 DIEALSNIINND
+373 DIEALLIGNNASVENPMYTLKSFMVND
-385 SLFEKYVS
+385 SDSISSFASVS
-393 ILLIG
+393 ILDNKENIVEAIG
-398 VGAAGLCIVDMLKY
+398 KGNGPIDAAFGAIDSLTSNRAKLVNYSIQAITEGEDALGEVIV
-412 LRINKNIM
+412 
-420 ISTIATPFYGTI
+420 
-432 MADEELAK
+432 
-440 RNISFFDIPSK
+440 
-451 IDYYNISR
+451 
-459 KYHLRRPELRVG
+459 
-471 SKFLKGM
+471 
-478 DYSLLE
+478 
-484 KCKFINFV
+484 
-492 AQEIEP
+492 
-498 SRLSKE
+498 RLSSDDKT
-504 VFGPISNDGISTT
+504 VIGRAVSTDII
-517 VSQEV
+517 E
-522 NLPGAKTFPIRTS
+522 A
-535 HQDSLFKALEYFE
+535 SLMAYINGLNKL
-548 G
+548 

>member
-18 PGCTMNLAEKL
+18 PGCTMNLEEKL

-41 IIEAGFAICSDD
+41 VIEAGFAICSDD
-53 DFNAIR
+53 DFNAIK
-59 EVSKVVENAKLV
+59 EVSKVVENAKLA

-154 YSTAIENGATTIN
+154 YSAAIENGATTIN
-167 VPDTVGYATPLEMAE
+167 VPDTVGYTTPLEMAE
-182 LIKYLKE
+182 LIKYLKA
-189 NVKGIENV
+189 NVKGIDNV

-203 HDDLGLATAN
+203 HDDLGLGTAN
-213 SLSAVLAGATQI
+213 SLSAVLAGATQV

-237 NTSLEEV
+237 NTSLEEI
-244 VMGIKTRANFY
+244 VMGIKTRKDFY
-255 DAYTDVNTKRI
+255 NAYTDVNTKRI

-349 DKALEEAFIKFKNLA
+349 DKTLEEAFIKFKNLA
-364 DRKKIVTDT
+364 DKKKIVTDT
-373 DIEALSNIINND
+373 DIEALLIGNNASVENPLYTLKSFMVND
-385 SLFEKYVS
+385 SDSISSFASVS
-393 ILLIG
+393 ILDNKENIVEAIG
-398 VGAAGLCIVDMLKY
+398 KGNGPIDAAFGAIDSLTSNRAKLVNYSINAITEGEDALGEVIV
-412 LRINKNIM
+412 
-420 ISTIATPFYGTI
+420 
-432 MADEELAK
+432 
-440 RNISFFDIPSK
+440 
-451 IDYYNISR
+451 
-459 KYHLRRPELRVG
+459 
-471 SKFLKGM
+471 
-478 DYSLLE
+478 
-484 KCKFINFV
+484 
-492 AQEIEP
+492 
-498 SRLSKE
+498 RLSSDDKT
-504 VFGPISNDGISTT
+504 VIGRAVSTDII
-517 VSQEV
+517 E
-522 NLPGAKTFPIRTS
+522 A
-535 HQDSLFKALEYFE
+535 SLMAYINGLNKL
-548 G
+548 

>member
-18 PGCTMNLAEKL
+18 PGCTMNLEEKL

-41 IIEAGFAICSDD
+41 VIEAGFAICSDD

-59 EVSKVVENAKLV
+59 EVSKVVENAKLA

-154 YSTAIENGATTIN
+154 YSAAIENGATTIN
-167 VPDTVGYATPLEMAE
+167 VPDTVGYTTPLEMAE
-182 LIKYLKE
+182 LIKYLKA
-189 NVKGIENV
+189 NVKGIDNV

-203 HDDLGLATAN
+203 HDDLGLSTAN
-213 SLSAVLAGATQI
+213 SLSAVLAGATQV

-244 VMGIKTRANFY
+244 VMGLKTRKDFY
-255 DAYTDVNTKRI
+255 NAYTDVNTKRI

-364 DRKKIVTDT
+364 DKKKIVTDT
-373 DIEALSNIINND
+373 DIEALLIGNNASVENPMYTLKSFMVND
-385 SLFEKYVS
+385 SDSISSFASVS
-393 ILLIG
+393 ILDNKENIVEAIG
-398 VGAAGLCIVDMLKY
+398 KGNGPIDAAFGAIDSLTSNRAKLVNYSIQAITEGEDALGEVIV
-412 LRINKNIM
+412 
-420 ISTIATPFYGTI
+420 
-432 MADEELAK
+432 
-440 RNISFFDIPSK
+440 
-451 IDYYNISR
+451 
-459 KYHLRRPELRVG
+459 
-471 SKFLKGM
+471 
-478 DYSLLE
+478 
-484 KCKFINFV
+484 
-492 AQEIEP
+492 
-498 SRLSKE
+498 RLSSDDKT
-504 VFGPISNDGISTT
+504 VIGRAVSTDII
-517 VSQEV
+517 E
-522 NLPGAKTFPIRTS
+522 A
-535 HQDSLFKALEYFE
+535 SLMAYINGLNKL
-548 G
+548 

>member
-41 IIEAGFAICSDD
+41 VIEAGFAICSDD

-59 EVSKVVENAKLV
+59 EVSKVVENAKLA

-86 ALAEAKHPMLHTFIA
+86 SLAEAKHPMLHTFIA

-140 EDASRSDKD
+140 EDASRSDRE
-149 FLVQA
+149 FLAQA

-167 VPDTVGYATPLEMAE
+167 VPDTVGYTTPLEMAD

-203 HDDLGLATAN
+203 HDDLGLGTAN
-213 SLSAVLAGATQI
+213 SLSAVLAGATQV

-237 NTSLEEV
+237 NASLEEI
-244 VMGIKTRANFY
+244 VMGIKTRKDFY
-255 DAYTDVNTKRI
+255 NAYTDINTKRI

-349 DKALEEAFIKFKNLA
+349 DKSLEDAFVKFKNLA
-364 DRKKIVTDT
+364 DKKKIVTDS
-373 DIEALSNIINND
+373 DIEALLIGNND
-385 SLFEKYVS
+385 SENPTYTLNGFVVNDGNSISSLATVS
-393 ILLIG
+393 IMDNQDNIVEGIG
-398 VGAAGLCIVDMLKY
+398 
-412 LRINKNIM
+412 
-420 ISTIATPFYGTI
+420 
-432 MADEELAK
+432 
-440 RNISFFDIPSK
+440 
-451 IDYYNISR
+451 
-459 KYHLRRPELRVG
+459 
-471 SKFLKGM
+471 KG
-478 DYSLLE
+478 
-484 KCKFINFV
+484 N
-492 AQEIEP
+492 
-498 SRLSKE
+498 
-504 VFGPISNDGISTT
+504 GPIDAAFGAIDSITSNKAKLVNYSINAITEGEDALGEVIVRLASNDKTVIGRAVSTDIIEA
-517 VSQEV
+517 SLRAYV
-522 NLPGAKTFPIRTS
+522 NGLNK
-535 HQDSLFKALEYFE
+535 L
-548 G
+548 

>member
-18 PGCTMNLAEKL
+18 PGCTMNLEEKL
-29 EMAAELDKLGVD
+29 EMASELDKLGVD
-41 IIEAGFAICSDD
+41 VIEAGFAICSDD

-59 EVSKVVENAKLV
+59 EVSKVVENAKLA

-154 YSTAIENGATTIN
+154 YSAAIENGATTIN
-167 VPDTVGYATPLEMAE
+167 VPDTVGYTTPLEMAE
-182 LIKYLKE
+182 LIKYLKA
-189 NVKGIENV
+189 NVKGIDNV

-203 HDDLGLATAN
+203 HDDLGLGTAN
-213 SLSAVLAGATQI
+213 SLSAVLAGATQV

-237 NTSLEEV
+237 NTSLEEI
-244 VMGIKTRANFY
+244 VMGIKTRKDFY
-255 DAYTDVNTKRI
+255 NAYTDVNTKRI

-349 DKALEEAFIKFKNLA
+349 DKTLEEAFIKFKNLA
-364 DRKKIVTDT
+364 DKKKIVTDT
-373 DIEALSNIINND
+373 DIEALLIGNNASIENPMYTLKSFMVND
-385 SLFEKYVS
+385 SDSISSFASVS
-393 ILLIG
+393 ILDNKENIVEAIG
-398 VGAAGLCIVDMLKY
+398 KGNGPIDAAFGAIDSLTSNRAKLVNYSINAITEGEDALGEVIV
-412 LRINKNIM
+412 
-420 ISTIATPFYGTI
+420 
-432 MADEELAK
+432 
-440 RNISFFDIPSK
+440 
-451 IDYYNISR
+451 
-459 KYHLRRPELRVG
+459 
-471 SKFLKGM
+471 
-478 DYSLLE
+478 
-484 KCKFINFV
+484 
-492 AQEIEP
+492 
-498 SRLSKE
+498 RLSSDDKT
-504 VFGPISNDGISTT
+504 VIGRAVSTDII
-517 VSQEV
+517 E
-522 NLPGAKTFPIRTS
+522 A
-535 HQDSLFKALEYFE
+535 SLMAYINGLNKL
-548 G
+548 

>member
-41 IIEAGFAICSDD
+41 VIEAGFAICSDD
-53 DFNAIR
+53 DFNAIK
-59 EVSKVVENAKLV
+59 EVSKVVENAKLA

-86 ALAEAKHPMLHTFIA
+86 SLAKAKHPMLHTFIA

-140 EDASRSDKD
+140 EDASRSDRE
-149 FLVQA
+149 FLAKA

-167 VPDTVGYATPLEMAE
+167 VPDTVGYTTPLEMAD

-203 HDDLGLATAN
+203 HDDLGLGTAN
-213 SLSAVLAGATQI
+213 SLSAVLAGATQV

-237 NTSLEEV
+237 NASLEEI
-244 VMGIKTRANFY
+244 VMGIKTRKDFY
-255 DAYTDVNTKRI
+255 NAYTDINTKRI

-349 DKALEEAFIKFKNLA
+349 DKALEDKFVEFKALA
-364 DRKKIVTDT
+364 DKKKIVTDS
-373 DIEALSNIINND
+373 DIEALLIGNND
-385 SLFEKYVS
+385 SENPTYTLNGFVVNDGNSISSLATVS
-393 ILLIG
+393 IMDNQNNVVEGIG
-398 VGAAGLCIVDMLKY
+398 
-412 LRINKNIM
+412 
-420 ISTIATPFYGTI
+420 
-432 MADEELAK
+432 
-440 RNISFFDIPSK
+440 
-451 IDYYNISR
+451 
-459 KYHLRRPELRVG
+459 
-471 SKFLKGM
+471 KG
-478 DYSLLE
+478 
-484 KCKFINFV
+484 N
-492 AQEIEP
+492 
-498 SRLSKE
+498 
-504 VFGPISNDGISTT
+504 GPIDAAFGAIDSITSNKAKLVNYSINAITEGEDALGEVIVRLASNDKTVIGRAVSTDIIEA
-517 VSQEV
+517 SLRAYV
-522 NLPGAKTFPIRTS
+522 NGLNK
-535 HQDSLFKALEYFE
+535 L
-548 G
+548 